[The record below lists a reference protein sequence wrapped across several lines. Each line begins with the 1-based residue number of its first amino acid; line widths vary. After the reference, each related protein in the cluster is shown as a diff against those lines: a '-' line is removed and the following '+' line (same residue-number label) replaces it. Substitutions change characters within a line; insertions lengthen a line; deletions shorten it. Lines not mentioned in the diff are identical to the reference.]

1 MMHWAA
7 SAIAYCWRVFPA
19 SRARRRTARR
29 HLSDERTDCYLAL
42 NQFYRAQSDLAA
54 AKARNQ
60 TPLGIGQ
67 LQEQSFQEVNRN
79 SDDKVKP
86 G

>member
-1 MMHWAA
+1 LLASFPGVA
-7 SAIAYCWRVFPA
+7 SAQVNCEATPLG
-19 SRARRRTARR
+19 RA
-29 HLSDERTDCYLAL
+29 HGFYLAL